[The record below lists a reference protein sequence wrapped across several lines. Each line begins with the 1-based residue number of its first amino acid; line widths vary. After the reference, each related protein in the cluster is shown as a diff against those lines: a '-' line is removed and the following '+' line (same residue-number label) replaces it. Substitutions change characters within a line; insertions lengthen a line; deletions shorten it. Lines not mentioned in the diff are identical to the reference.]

1 VKSAEYMDAYPAL
14 LRISRSDFEK
24 LTMHSIDTAVKFED
38 AQDKSDGYMA
48 TLEMYHQIIA
58 W

>member
-1 VKSAEYMDAYPAL
+1 MDAYPAL